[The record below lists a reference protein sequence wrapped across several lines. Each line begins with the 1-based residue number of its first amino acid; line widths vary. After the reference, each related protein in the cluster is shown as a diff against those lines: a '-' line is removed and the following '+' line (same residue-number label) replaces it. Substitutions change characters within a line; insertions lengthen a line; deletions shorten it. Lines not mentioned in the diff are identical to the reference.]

1 MTNPRGDPLPKRNI
15 VVDENIF
22 VPTVIK
28 IALLDI
34 PEVSP
39 NVIGC
44 IASLYVYY
52 LFHDWLSLVCRCS
65 MSIREPR

>member
-1 MTNPRGDPLPKRNI
+1 MTNPPGDPLPKGNI
-15 VVDENIF
+15 VVDENLF

-28 IALLDI
+28 ITLLGI

-52 LFHDWLSLVCRCS
+52 LFHDWPTWVSRCS